1 MANTPSLSPE
11 PAKDYRVNFFRPRP
25 GFMRREVRFIW
36 LMLAGWAILSFGF
49 PLYLV
54 LNQWSADGSGP
65 LTATSLLG
73 FPFHYWFSG
82 QFLIVWFIV
91 LCFLFNVLVD
101 RLTDRFR
108 RHRPYGGGPH
118 VH

>member
-1 MANTPSLSPE
+1 MSGGTQSPG
-11 PAKDYRVNFFRPRP
+11 PAKDYRVNFFKPRP

-36 LMLAGWAILSFGF
+36 LMLAGWALLTFGF

-54 LNQWSADGSGP
+54 WAEWTADGTGP
-65 LTATSLLG
+65 LTATTLFG

-82 QFLIVWFIV
+82 QFLIVWFIF

-101 RLTDRFR
+101 HLIDRFR
-108 RHRPYGGGPH
+108 HPRAHGGGRH

>member
-1 MANTPSLSPE
+1 MSGGTESPG
-11 PAKDYRVNFFRPRP
+11 PAKDYRVNFFKPRA

-36 LMLAGWAILSFGF
+36 LMLAGWSLLTFGF
-49 PLYLV
+49 PLYLA
-54 LNQWSADGSGP
+54 WTEWTADGTGP
-65 LTATSLLG
+65 LTVTTLFG

-82 QFLIVWFIV
+82 QFLIVWFIF

-101 RLTDRFR
+101 HLIDRFR
-108 RHRPYGGGPH
+108 HPRAHGGDRH

>member
-1 MANTPSLSPE
+1 MMADSSGSPPPE
-11 PAKDYRVNFFRPRP
+11 TDYRVNFFRPRP

-36 LMLAGWAILSFGF
+36 LMLAGWALLTFGF

-54 LNQWSADGSGP
+54 WAEWTPEGTGP
-65 LTATSLLG
+65 LTATTIFG

-82 QFLIVWFIV
+82 QFLIVWFMV
-91 LCFLFNVLVD
+91 LCILFNVLVD
-101 RLTDRFR
+101 HLTERFR
-108 RHRPYGGGPH
+108 RHRPHDGGRH